1 MRGHLSWGLALVIAG
16 ALPASACGSTDI
28 QVATTPIPTIAG
40 TTGSFDDIAIDQE
53 THRLFVA
60 DRSDQGVDVFDI
72 ATPRARYV
80 QTIPMPSSPNG
91 LAVAP
96 DLHRLFVG
104 TSSGSVVVAD
114 ISTQSTTTN
123 DVIDELRTGGKEV
136 DLLDYGAARHRIYA
150 SNGADGTIT
159 SIDSV
164 THEIL
169 AHFNIGNTLEQP
181 RYNPGDGMVYVTS
194 PDADALFRVDPNDG
208 TIKSNPLNGCAP
220 MGMAINPKAHQ
231 ALIACKAF
239 VMSWDMSSG
248 KSEVFAQ
255 LAGGDLVSYYPGAD
269 RYLVASPQAAGHSV
283 IGIFGGT
290 PVTYLSTV
298 VTDARG
304 KSAAFDET
312 NQVVYTPDARADSGG
327 IASFHAPAIPPRWLS
342 LLTDVGPWAALL
354 AAIGLL
360 IYAVGRSADPV
371 RRRSSK
377 RQPAP

>member
-1 MRGHLSWGLALVIAG
+1 LVLVIAG
-16 ALPASACGSTDI
+16 ALPASACGSTGI

-72 ATPRARYV
+72 SAQAARYL
-80 QTIPMPSSPNG
+80 QTIPMPASPNG
-91 LAVAP
+91 LAVAS
-96 DLHRLFVG
+96 DLQRLFVG

-114 ISTQSTTTN
+114 IRTQSPTTN
-123 DVIDELRTGGKEV
+123 DVIAEVHTGGKEA

-159 SIDSV
+159 SIDSE

-169 AHFNIGNTLEQP
+169 AHFNVGHTLEQP
-181 RYNPGDGMVYVTS
+181 RYYPADGMVYVTS
-194 PDADALFRVDPNDG
+194 PDADALFRIDPNDG
-208 TIKSNPLNGCAP
+208 TVKSNALGGCAP

-231 ALIACKAF
+231 ALIACKDF
-239 VMSWDMSSG
+239 VMSWDLSSG
-248 KSEVFAQ
+248 KSEVFGQIA
-255 LAGGDLVSYYPGAD
+255 AGDVVSYYPGAD
-269 RYLVASPQAAGHSV
+269 RFLVASPHGVGHSV

-290 PVTYLSTV
+290 PIAYLSTV
-298 VTDARG
+298 VTDAQG

-312 NQVVYTPDARADSGG
+312 THVVYTPDGRANRGG
-327 IASFHAPAIPPRWLS
+327 IASFQAPAVPPRWLS
-342 LLTDVGPWAALL
+342 LLTEVAPWAALL
-354 AAIGLL
+354 VALGLL
-360 IYAVGRSADPV
+360 IYVVARSADPV
-371 RRRSSK
+371 RRRPSA